1 MRRVLLVSVVA
12 LFGCHGAPTAVSDSP
27 PASVAAPTFN
37 LEGMVFHPETGQEAG
52 VPVANNLAE
61 FALTT
66 NCTFTTNG
74 STMRLDG
81 DCTTDGTIVVPD
93 GMTLDGRGHT
103 ITAVDPLGDHFRGAV
118 IQNGGLWAA
127 VRDVTV
133 TVSNLANVCDGGD
146 DRLRGIMFDGASGE
160 ITKNSVVGINQGPSG
175 CQEGNAIEVRNAPFD
190 GTHPNTRSVRIT
202 RNVID
207 EYQKTGIVANGDVDV
222 VVEHNR
228 LGASATQQNLAAN
241 GVQLGSGAFGLV
253 RHNEVAGNQWLG
265 TSNFAASAILIFDAD
280 GAVVSHNRVTGNSDV
295 GLFVSADG
303 GTYEHNDIRDFGVD
317 GPNGDFGMVDLGS
330 GNVFNHSLVCGFDTP
345 FFPDPLPGMQNKAL
359 PDPACSG

>member
-1 MRRVLLVSVVA
+1 MRRVLLVLVVA
-12 LFGCHGAPTAVSDSP
+12 LFGCDGAPTAVSDSP

-37 LEGMVFHPETGQEAG
+37 LDGMVFHPETAQETG
-52 VPVANNLAE
+52 FPVANNLAE

-66 NCTFTTNG
+66 DCTFTTTG
-74 STMRLDG
+74 SIMALDG
-81 DCTTDGTIVVPD
+81 DCMTDGTLLVPD
-93 GMTLDGRGHT
+93 GMTLDGNGHT
-103 ITAVDPLGDHFRGAV
+103 ITAVDPSGGHFLGAV

-127 VRDVTV
+127 VRNVTV

-160 ITKNSVVGINQGPSG
+160 ITMNSVVGIHQGASG

-190 GTHPNTRSVRIT
+190 GTHPNTQSVRIT
-202 RNVID
+202 HNVID

-241 GVQLGSGAFGLV
+241 GVQLGFGALGLV

-265 TSNFAASAILIFDAD
+265 ATNFAATAILIFQAN
-280 GAVVSHNRVTGNSDV
+280 GAVVSQNRVTGNSDV
-295 GLFVSADG
+295 GLFVAGDG
-303 GTYEHNDIRDFGVD
+303 GAYEYNDVRDFGVD
-317 GPNGDFGMVDLGS
+317 GPNGDFGMVDAGS
-330 GNVFNHSLVCGFDTP
+330 GNVFNHSLVCGFVTSFD
-345 FFPDPLPGMQNKAL
+345 PDPLPGIQNRAL
-359 PDPACSG
+359 PDAACSR